1 MPIFIRFLRLARN
14 YRSRLGMALLLVF
27 VGTALTL
34 PMPML
39 TGKLIDKVGIFE
51 GIKQANGANL
61 ELIRQDAMHY
71 VIYTCVLMICLALAG
86 AITTYAR
93 AMLLLFVGNRIVYDV
108 RRRVFRHLQ
117 KLSLRYYESNPHGR
131 IMARVL
137 YDVEAVQSVLSGG
150 IVEIVSNIVTVIVII
165 IVLFTMNW
173 KLGIFAV
180 GVLPLYVVN
189 FLFFRG
195 RIRHAAAD
203 AREQYSEIYSTLSE
217 SVSGIKIIMSF
228 ARENAEAR
236 RFVNEC
242 RQSIRLNLTTGR
254 WQNILGIGAGLLTTV
269 ANVAVLL
276 IGGHEVLIK
285 GTMTM
290 GQLIAF
296 RTYLMM
302 LYTPIIALVTVNDT
316 INTVMTAV
324 ERIFETLDQVPD
336 VAVRR
341 DALRLGRV
349 EGRVEFD
356 KLSFGYEPGELVL
369 EDINF
374 VAEPGTS
381 TALVGPSGSGKTTLI
396 HFIPR
401 FYDPTGGRI
410 LLDGHDLRDVTL
422 TSLRLNIGMVMQESF
437 LFSGTLRENIKYG
450 RPEANDEEVV
460 QASMAAN
467 CHDFIMEFPD
477 GYETLVGERGTRLSG
492 GQRQRISIA
501 RALLRNPRI
510 LILDE
515 ATSAL
520 DSESEAQIQ
529 EALDRLMKGRTT
541 FTIAHRL
548 STVMEADT
556 ILVLEDGKIV
566 ERGKHAELATAGG
579 LYAHLCEIQFKKAQ
593 DKVDEHLAKTAE
605 KAG

>member
-1 MPIFIRFLRLARN
+1 MPPFIRFLRFAKN
-14 YRSRLGMALLLVF
+14 YRARLGVALLLVF
-27 VGTALTL
+27 IGTGLTL
-34 PMPML
+34 PVPIL
-39 TGKLIDKVGIFE
+39 TGKLIDNAAGFE
-51 GIKQANGANL
+51 RAREAGGANL
-61 ELIRQDAMHY
+61 EIVRSQAMQF
-71 VIYTCVLMICLALAG
+71 VVLICLVMLVLAVIG
-86 AITTYAR
+86 AIVNYSR
-93 AMLLLFVGNRIVYDV
+93 QMLLIFVGNRIVYDV

-117 KLSLRYYESNPHGR
+117 KLSLRYFESNPHGR

-150 IVEIVSNIVTVIVII
+150 IVEIVSNMVTVIVII
-165 IVLFTMNW
+165 FVLFGMNW
-173 KLGIFAV
+173 KLALLAV
-180 GVLPLYVVN
+180 MILPLYVVN
-189 FLFFRG
+189 FLVFRNK
-195 RIRHAAAD
+195 IRLAAAE
-203 AREQYSEIYSTLSE
+203 AREQYSEVYSTLSE

-242 RQSIRLNLTTGR
+242 RQSISLNLRTGR
-254 WQNILGIGAGLLTTV
+254 WQAILGIGANLLTV
-269 ANVAVLL
+269 IGNVLILL
-276 IGGHEVLIK
+276 VGGHEVLIAER
-285 GTMTM
+285 MTM
-290 GQLIAF
+290 GELIAF

-324 ERIFETLDQVPD
+324 ERIFETLDTVPEQQE
-336 VAVRR
+336 RR
-341 DALRLGRV
+341 DAIRLGKI

-369 EDINF
+369 EDISF

-401 FYDPTGGRI
+401 FYDPSSGRV
-410 LLDGHDLRDVTL
+410 LVDGHDLHDVTIN
-422 TSLRLNIGMVMQESF
+422 SLRNNIGMVMQESF
-437 LFSGTLRENIKYG
+437 LFMGTLRENIKYG
-450 RPEANDEEVV
+450 RPEATDEEVV
-460 QASMAAN
+460 QASIAAN

-520 DSESEAQIQ
+520 DSESEALIQ

-548 STVMEADT
+548 STVMNADV

-566 ERGKHAELATAGG
+566 ERGTHAELASAGG
-579 LYAHLCEIQFKKAQ
+579 LYARLCDVQFKKAEE
-593 DKVDEHLAKTAE
+593 KVQEHLKKTE
-605 KAG
+605 KAS

>member
-1 MPIFIRFLRLARN
+1 MPPFIRFLRFAKN
-14 YRSRLGMALLLVF
+14 YRARLGVALLLVF
-27 VGTALTL
+27 IGTGLTL
-34 PMPML
+34 PVPIL
-39 TGKLIDKVGIFE
+39 TGKLIDNAAGFE
-51 GIKQANGANL
+51 RARETGGANL
-61 ELIRQDAMHY
+61 ELIRTQAMQF
-71 VIYTCVLMICLALAG
+71 VVLICIIMLVLAIIG
-86 AITTYAR
+86 AIVNYSR
-93 AMLLLFVGNRIVYDV
+93 QMLLIFVGNRIVYDV

-117 KLSLRYYESNPHGR
+117 KLSLRYFESNPHGR

-150 IVEIVSNIVTVIVII
+150 IVEIVSNMVTVIVII
-165 IVLFTMNW
+165 FVLFGMNW
-173 KLGIFAV
+173 KLALLAIM
-180 GVLPLYVVN
+180 VLPLYVVN
-189 FLFFRG
+189 FLVFRNK
-195 RIRHAAAD
+195 IRLAAAE
-203 AREQYSEIYSTLSE
+203 AREQYSEVYSTLSE

-242 RQSIRLNLTTGR
+242 RQSISLNLRTGR
-254 WQNILGIGAGLLTTV
+254 WQAILGIGANLLTV
-269 ANVAVLL
+269 VGNVLILL
-276 IGGHEVLIK
+276 VGGREVLI
-285 GTMTM
+285 TERMTM
-290 GQLIAF
+290 GELIAF

-324 ERIFETLDQVPD
+324 ERIFETLDTVPEQQE
-336 VAVRR
+336 RR
-341 DALRLGRV
+341 DAIRLGKI

-369 EDINF
+369 EDISF

-401 FYDPTGGRI
+401 FYDPSSGRV
-410 LLDGHDLRDVTL
+410 LVDGHDLHDVTIN
-422 TSLRLNIGMVMQESF
+422 SLRNNIGMVMQESF
-437 LFSGTLRENIKYG
+437 LFMGTLRENIKYG
-450 RPEANDEEVV
+450 RPEATDEEVV
-460 QASMAAN
+460 QASIAAN

-520 DSESEAQIQ
+520 DSESEALIQ

-548 STVMEADT
+548 STVMNADV

-566 ERGKHAELATAGG
+566 ERGTHAELASAGG
-579 LYAHLCEIQFKKAQ
+579 LYARLCDVQFKKAEE
-593 DKVDEHLAKTAE
+593 KVQEHLAKTD
-605 KAG
+605 KAS

>member
-1 MPIFIRFLRLARN
+1 MPPFIRFLRFARN
-14 YRSRLGMALLLVF
+14 YRARLGVALLLVF
-27 VGTALTL
+27 IGTGLTL
-34 PMPML
+34 PVPIL
-39 TGKLIDKVGIFE
+39 TGKLIDNAAGFE
-51 GIKQANGANL
+51 RARETGGQNL
-61 ELIRQDAMHY
+61 EIIRTQAMQFVVLIC
-71 VIYTCVLMICLALAG
+71 VIMLVLAVIG
-86 AITTYAR
+86 AIVNYSR
-93 AMLLLFVGNRIVYDV
+93 QMLLIFVGNRIVYDV

-117 KLSLRYYESNPHGR
+117 KLSLRYFESNPHGR

-150 IVEIVSNIVTVIVII
+150 IVEIVSNLVTVVVII
-165 IVLFTMNW
+165 FVLFGMNW
-173 KLGIFAV
+173 KLALLSIMI
-180 GVLPLYVVN
+180 LPLYVIN
-189 FLFFRG
+189 FLVFRSK
-195 RIRHAAAD
+195 IRLAAAE
-203 AREQYSEIYSTLSE
+203 AREQYSEVYSTLSE
-217 SVSGIKIIMSF
+217 TVSGMKIIMSF

-242 RQSIRLNLTTGR
+242 RQSISLNLRTGR
-254 WQNILGIGAGLLTTV
+254 WQALLGIGANLLTV
-269 ANVAVLL
+269 IGNVLILL
-276 IGGHEVLIK
+276 IGGREVLV
-285 GTMTM
+285 TERMTM
-290 GQLIAF
+290 GELIAF

-324 ERIFETLDQVPD
+324 ERIFETLDTVPEQQE
-336 VAVRR
+336 RR
-341 DALRLGRV
+341 DAVRLGKID
-349 EGRVEFD
+349 GRVEFD

-369 EDINF
+369 EDISF
-374 VAEPGTS
+374 VAEPGSS

-401 FYDPTGGRI
+401 FYDPSSGRV
-410 LLDGHDLRDVTL
+410 LVDGYDVQDVTL
-422 TSLRLNIGMVMQESF
+422 NSLRNNIGMVMQESF
-437 LFSGTLRENIKYG
+437 LFMGTLRENIKYG
-450 RPEANDEEVV
+450 RPEATDEEVV
-460 QASMAAN
+460 QASIAAN

-520 DSESEAQIQ
+520 DSESEALIQ

-548 STVMEADT
+548 STVMNADV
-556 ILVLEDGKIV
+556 ILVLDQGKIV
-566 ERGKHAELATAGG
+566 ERGTHAELASAGG
-579 LYAHLCEIQFKKAQ
+579 LYARLCDVQFKKAEE
-593 DKVDEHLAKTAE
+593 KVQEHLAKTE
-605 KAG
+605 KAS

>member
-1 MPIFIRFLRLARN
+1 MPLFIRFLRLARN
-14 YRSRLGMALLLVF
+14 YRSRLGIALLLVF

-34 PMPML
+34 PMPKL
-39 TGKLIDKVGIFE
+39 TGNLIDASGVMEAARGS
-51 GIKQANGANL
+51 GVNLTTARAN
-61 ELIRQDAMHY
+61 AMQ
-71 VIYTCVLMICLALAG
+71 IALYTCVLMLALALAG
-86 AITTYAR
+86 AIVTYAR

-150 IVEIVSNIVTVIVII
+150 IVEIVSNVVTVIVII
-165 IVLFTMNW
+165 FVLFSMNW
-173 KLGIFAV
+173 MLAIFAV
-180 GVLPLYVVN
+180 AVLPLYVVN
-189 FLFFRG
+189 FMVFRDK
-195 RIRHAAAD
+195 IRHAAAD
-203 AREQYSEIYSTLSE
+203 GREQYSEIYSTLSE
-217 SVSGIKIIMSF
+217 SVSGIKVIMSF

-242 RQSIRLNLTTGR
+242 RQSIRLNLITGK
-254 WQNILGIGAGLLTTV
+254 WQNVLGIGAGLLTTV
-269 ANVAVLL
+269 ANVIVLL
-276 IGGHEVLIK
+276 VGMREVLVTGK
-285 GTMTM
+285 MTM
-290 GQLIAF
+290 GELIAF

-302 LYTPIIALVTVNDT
+302 LYTPIISLVTVNDT

-324 ERIFETLDQVPD
+324 ERIFETLDTVPD
-336 VAVRR
+336 LQERR
-341 DALRLGRV
+341 DAVRLGRV
-349 EGRVEFD
+349 DGLVELD

-369 EDINF
+369 EDISF

-410 LLDGHDLRDVTL
+410 IVDGHDVRDVTIS
-422 TSLRLNIGMVMQESF
+422 SLRNNIGMVMQESF
-437 LFSGTLRENIKYG
+437 LFSGTLRENMKYG
-450 RPEANDEEVV
+450 RPEASDEEVV
-460 QASMAAN
+460 QASIAAN

-548 STVMEADT
+548 STVMEADC
-556 ILVLEDGKIV
+556 ILVLDQGKIV
-566 ERGKHAELATAGG
+566 ERGTHAELATAGG

-593 DKVDEHLAKTAE
+593 DKVEEHIAKTAE
-605 KAG
+605 KGK

>member
-1 MPIFIRFLRLARN
+1 MPLFIRFLRFAKN
-14 YRSRLGMALLLVF
+14 YRSRLGMALMLVF

-39 TGKLIDKVGIFE
+39 TGRLIDASGAME
-51 GIKQANGANL
+51 AARGGAANIDLARDN
-61 ELIRQDAMHY
+61 AMSIA
-71 VIYTCVLMICLALAG
+71 VYTCVLMLALAVAG
-86 AITTYAR
+86 AVVNYSR
-93 AMLLLFVGNRIVYDV
+93 AMLLLFVGSRIVYDV

-117 KLSLRYYESNPHGR
+117 KLSLRYYEANPHGR

-150 IVEIVSNIVTVIVII
+150 IVEIVSNVVTVIVII
-165 IVLFTMNW
+165 IVLFNSNW
-173 KLGIFAV
+173 MLATFAV
-180 GVLPLYVVN
+180 GVLPLYVIN
-189 FLFFRG
+189 FMVFRSK
-195 RIRHAAAD
+195 IRAAAAD
-203 AREQYSEIYSTLSE
+203 GREQYSEIYATLSE
-217 SVSGIKIIMSF
+217 TVSGIKIIMSF

-242 RQSIRLNLTTGR
+242 RQSIRLNLRTGR
-254 WQNILGIGAGLLTTV
+254 WQTILGIGAGLITTV
-269 ANVAVLL
+269 ANVVVLL
-276 IGGHEVLIK
+276 VGMREVLVT
-285 GTMTM
+285 GRMTM

-324 ERIFETLDQVPD
+324 ERIFETLDTVPD
-336 VAVRR
+336 LTERR
-341 DALRLGRV
+341 DAVRLTRV
-349 EGRVEFD
+349 KGEVEFD

-369 EDINF
+369 EDISY
-374 VAEPGTS
+374 VAEPGSS

-401 FYDPTGGRI
+401 FYDPTGGRV
-410 LLDGHDLRDVTL
+410 LVDGHDVRDVTV
-422 TSLRLNIGMVMQESF
+422 TSLRNNIGMVMQESF

-450 RPEANDEEVV
+450 RPEAADEEVV
-460 QASMAAN
+460 QACMAAN

-556 ILVLEDGKIV
+556 ILVLDQGKIV
-566 ERGKHAELATAGG
+566 ERGTHAELATIEGG

-593 DKVDEHLAKTAE
+593 DKVDEHIAKTAE
-605 KAG
+605 KTA

>member
-1 MPIFIRFLRLARN
+1 MPPFIRFLRFAKN
-14 YRSRLGMALLLVF
+14 YRARLGVALLLVF
-27 VGTALTL
+27 IGTGLTL
-34 PMPML
+34 PVPIL
-39 TGKLIDKVGIFE
+39 TGKLIDNAAGFE
-51 GIKQANGANL
+51 RARETGGQNL
-61 ELIRQDAMHY
+61 EIIRTQAMQFVVLIC
-71 VIYTCVLMICLALAG
+71 VIMLVLAVIG
-86 AITTYAR
+86 AIVNYSR
-93 AMLLLFVGNRIVYDV
+93 QMLLIFVGNRIVYDV

-117 KLSLRYYESNPHGR
+117 KLSLRYFESNPHGR

-150 IVEIVSNIVTVIVII
+150 IVEIVSNLVTVVVII
-165 IVLFTMNW
+165 FVLFGMNW
-173 KLGIFAV
+173 KLALLSIMI
-180 GVLPLYVVN
+180 LPLYVIN
-189 FLFFRG
+189 FLVFRSK
-195 RIRHAAAD
+195 IRLAAAE
-203 AREQYSEIYSTLSE
+203 AREQYSEVYSTLSE
-217 SVSGIKIIMSF
+217 TVSGMKIIMSF

-242 RQSIRLNLTTGR
+242 RQSISLNLRTGR
-254 WQNILGIGAGLLTTV
+254 WQALLGIGANLLTV
-269 ANVAVLL
+269 IGNVLILL
-276 IGGHEVLIK
+276 IGGREVLI
-285 GTMTM
+285 TERMTM
-290 GQLIAF
+290 GELIAF

-324 ERIFETLDQVPD
+324 ERIFETLDTVPEQQE
-336 VAVRR
+336 RR
-341 DALRLGRV
+341 DAVRLGKID
-349 EGRVEFD
+349 GRVEFD

-369 EDINF
+369 EDISF
-374 VAEPGTS
+374 VAEPGSS

-401 FYDPTGGRI
+401 FYDPSSGRV
-410 LLDGHDLRDVTL
+410 LVDGYDVQDVTL
-422 TSLRLNIGMVMQESF
+422 NSLRNNIGLVMQESF
-437 LFSGTLRENIKYG
+437 LFLGTLRENIKYG
-450 RPEANDEEVV
+450 RPEATDEEVV
-460 QASMAAN
+460 QASIAAN

-520 DSESEAQIQ
+520 DSESEALIQ

-548 STVMEADT
+548 STVMNADV
-556 ILVLEDGKIV
+556 ILVLDQGKIV
-566 ERGKHAELATAGG
+566 ERGTHAELASAGG
-579 LYAHLCEIQFKKAQ
+579 LYARLCDVQFKKAEE
-593 DKVDEHLAKTAE
+593 KVQEHLAKTE
-605 KAG
+605 KAS

>member
-1 MPIFIRFLRLARN
+1 MPPFIRFLRFAKN
-14 YRSRLGMALLLVF
+14 YRARLGVALLLVF
-27 VGTALTL
+27 IGTGLTL
-34 PMPML
+34 PVPIL
-39 TGKLIDKVGIFE
+39 TGKLIDNAAGFE
-51 GIKQANGANL
+51 RARETGGQNL
-61 ELIRQDAMHY
+61 EIIRTQAMQFVVLIC
-71 VIYTCVLMICLALAG
+71 VIMLVLAVIG
-86 AITTYAR
+86 AIVNYSR
-93 AMLLLFVGNRIVYDV
+93 QMLLIFVGNRIVYDV

-117 KLSLRYYESNPHGR
+117 KLSLRYFESNPHGR

-150 IVEIVSNIVTVIVII
+150 IVEIVSNLVTVVVII
-165 IVLFTMNW
+165 FVLFGMNW
-173 KLGIFAV
+173 KLALLSIMI
-180 GVLPLYVVN
+180 LPLYVIN
-189 FLFFRG
+189 FLVFRSK
-195 RIRHAAAD
+195 IRLAAAE
-203 AREQYSEIYSTLSE
+203 AREQYSEVYSTLSE
-217 SVSGIKIIMSF
+217 TVSGMKIIMSF

-242 RQSIRLNLTTGR
+242 RQSISLNLRTGR
-254 WQNILGIGAGLLTTV
+254 WQALLGIGANLLTV
-269 ANVAVLL
+269 IGNVLILL
-276 IGGHEVLIK
+276 IGGREVLI
-285 GTMTM
+285 TERMTM
-290 GQLIAF
+290 GELIAF

-324 ERIFETLDQVPD
+324 ERIFETLDTVPEQQE
-336 VAVRR
+336 RR
-341 DALRLGRV
+341 DAVRLGKID
-349 EGRVEFD
+349 GRVEFD

-369 EDINF
+369 EDISF
-374 VAEPGTS
+374 VAEPGSS

-401 FYDPTGGRI
+401 FYDPSSGRV
-410 LLDGHDLRDVTL
+410 LVDGYDVQDVTL
-422 TSLRLNIGMVMQESF
+422 NSLRNNIGMVMQESF
-437 LFSGTLRENIKYG
+437 LFMGTLRENIKYG
-450 RPEANDEEVV
+450 RPEATDEEVV
-460 QASMAAN
+460 QASIAAN

-520 DSESEAQIQ
+520 DSESEALIQ

-548 STVMEADT
+548 STVMNADV
-556 ILVLEDGKIV
+556 ILVLDQGKIV
-566 ERGKHAELATAGG
+566 ERGTHAELASAGG
-579 LYAHLCEIQFKKAQ
+579 LYARLCDVQFKKAEE
-593 DKVDEHLAKTAE
+593 KVQEHLAKTE
-605 KAG
+605 KAS

>member
-1 MPIFIRFLRLARN
+1 MPPFIRFLRFAKN
-14 YRSRLGMALLLVF
+14 YRARLGVALLLVF
-27 VGTALTL
+27 IGTGLTL
-34 PMPML
+34 PVPIL
-39 TGKLIDKVGIFE
+39 TGKLIDNAAGFE
-51 GIKQANGANL
+51 RARETGGANL
-61 ELIRQDAMHY
+61 ELIRTQAMQF
-71 VIYTCVLMICLALAG
+71 VVLICIIMLVLAIIG
-86 AITTYAR
+86 AIVNYSR
-93 AMLLLFVGNRIVYDV
+93 QMLLIFVGNRIVYDV

-117 KLSLRYYESNPHGR
+117 KLSLRYFESNPHGR

-150 IVEIVSNIVTVIVII
+150 IVEIVSNMVTVIVII
-165 IVLFTMNW
+165 FVLFGMNW
-173 KLGIFAV
+173 KLALLAIM
-180 GVLPLYVVN
+180 VLPLYVVN
-189 FLFFRG
+189 FLVFRNK
-195 RIRHAAAD
+195 IRLAAAE
-203 AREQYSEIYSTLSE
+203 AREQYSEVYSTLSE

-242 RQSIRLNLTTGR
+242 RQSISLNLRTGR
-254 WQNILGIGAGLLTTV
+254 WQAILGIGANLLTV
-269 ANVAVLL
+269 VGNVLILL
-276 IGGHEVLIK
+276 VGGREVLI
-285 GTMTM
+285 TERMTM
-290 GQLIAF
+290 GELIAF

-324 ERIFETLDQVPD
+324 ERIFETLDTVPEQQE
-336 VAVRR
+336 RR
-341 DALRLGRV
+341 DAVRLGKI

-369 EDINF
+369 DDISF

-401 FYDPTGGRI
+401 FYDPSSGRV
-410 LLDGHDLRDVTL
+410 LVDGHDLHDVTIN
-422 TSLRLNIGMVMQESF
+422 SLRNNIGMVMQESF
-437 LFSGTLRENIKYG
+437 LFMGTLRENIKYG
-450 RPEANDEEVV
+450 RPEATDEEVV
-460 QASMAAN
+460 QASIAAN

-520 DSESEAQIQ
+520 DSESEALIQ

-548 STVMEADT
+548 STVMNADV

-566 ERGKHAELATAGG
+566 ERGTHAELASAGG
-579 LYAHLCEIQFKKAQ
+579 LYARLCDVQFKKAEE
-593 DKVDEHLAKTAE
+593 KVQEHLAKTD
-605 KAG
+605 KAS

>member
-1 MPIFIRFLRLARN
+1 
-14 YRSRLGMALLLVF
+14 MALLLVF
-27 VGTALTL
+27 IGTALTL
-34 PMPML
+34 PLPTL
-39 TGKLIDKVGIFE
+39 TGKLIDKVGVFE
-51 GIKQANGANL
+51 GVKKVHGANL
-61 ELIRQDAMHY
+61 EAIRADALHY
-71 VIYTCVLMICLALAG
+71 VVYSCVLMIALAVAG
-86 AITTYAR
+86 ALVTYAR
-93 AMLLLFVGNRIVYDV
+93 ALILLFVGNRIVYDV

-117 KLSLRYYESNPHGR
+117 KLSLRYFESNPHGR
-131 IMARVL
+131 IMSRVL
-137 YDVEAVQSVLSGG
+137 YDVESVQSVLSGG
-150 IVEIVSNIVTVIVII
+150 IVDIISNLVTVVVVIV
-165 IVLFTMNW
+165 VLFTMNW
-173 KLGIFAV
+173 KLGFFAV

-217 SVSGIKIIMSF
+217 AVSGMKIIMSF

-242 RQSIRLNLTTGR
+242 RQSIRLNMITGR

-269 ANVAVLL
+269 ANVVVLL
-276 IGGHEVLIK
+276 IGGHEVLIA

-296 RTYLMM
+296 RTYLTM

-324 ERIFETLDQVPD
+324 ERIFETLDTVPD
-336 VAVRR
+336 VAQRS
-341 DALRLGRV
+341 DAIRLGRV
-349 EGRVEFD
+349 EGKVEFD
-356 KLSFGYEPGELVL
+356 HLSFGYEPGELVL
-369 EDINF
+369 DDINF
-374 VAEPGTS
+374 VAEPGSS

-410 LLDGHDLRDVTL
+410 LIDGHDLRDVTL

-437 LFSGTLRENIKYG
+437 LFAGTLRENIKYG
-450 RPEANDEEVV
+450 RPEAGDEEVV
-460 QASMAAN
+460 QASLAAN

-529 EALDRLMKGRTT
+529 EALDRLMQGRTT

-566 ERGKHAELATAGG
+566 ERGKHEELATAGG

-593 DKVDEHLAKTAE
+593 DKVDEHLAKTAQQ
-605 KAG
+605 AG